1 MVPLVPLLLLLLLVP
16 PTVGEVG
23 WGGEVRWR
31 CSKSVSR
38 ETEREFWGKSEEREG
53 ESRQQTK
60 KRSRQSVERRTSLTS
75 NVKNVE
81 IKTTQRN
88 CLFMIR
94 SRSDRLFES
103 LWPVFDQHQFK
114 IKFQREKFFLEKN
127 LTSSRSVF
135 LSFELFEDYF
145 ETKQKNWLKFRSE
158 KCRWTLGPE
167 FPGGK

>member
-1 MVPLVPLLLLLLLVP
+1 MEAFFCLKDDFFKKLGSCASDDDVVSHFSGCVMVPLLLLLLLVP

-38 ETEREFWGKSEEREG
+38 ETEREFGGKSEEREG

-103 LWPVFDQHQFK
+103 L
-114 IKFQREKFFLEKN
+114 
-127 LTSSRSVF
+127 
-135 LSFELFEDYF
+135 
-145 ETKQKNWLKFRSE
+145 
-158 KCRWTLGPE
+158 
-167 FPGGK
+167 